1 MSSHGSLQ
9 HRTAL
14 GGRPVGRHR
23 REPDPGTA
31 RRKIV
36 PALVL
41 AGFGAATAAASA
53 HGIVVPAAHVSA
65 HAVADSLSVT
75 VTNRPWMY

>member
-9 HRTAL
+9 HRA
-14 GGRPVGRHR
+14 GKPVGRHR
-23 REPDPGTA
+23 REPAPGTA

-53 HGIVVPAAHVSA
+53 HGIAVPAHVST
-65 HAVADSLSVT
+65 HALADSMSIT
-75 VTNRPWMY
+75 ISNRPWMY